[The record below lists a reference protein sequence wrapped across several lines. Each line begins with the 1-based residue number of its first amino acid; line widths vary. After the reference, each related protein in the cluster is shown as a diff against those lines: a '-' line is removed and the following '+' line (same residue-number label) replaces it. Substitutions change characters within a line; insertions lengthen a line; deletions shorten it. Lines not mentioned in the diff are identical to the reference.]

1 MGFVVNL
8 LQSHY
13 KSYENPVIMAFKL
26 QITPSSSGQA
36 SGLHYVIL
44 LDVSGSMAGEK
55 LELAKEGARMLVEK
69 IPPGNYVTLIV
80 FGVKME
86 PRVLIQ
92 MARVDTERERIIETI
107 EELGLGGGT
116 PLYGALH
123 LGIDIARASKMPGYI
138 ILLSDGQPTDITDIN
153 AYRRMSFPEGY
164 KALLVGIGAD
174 YNHELF
180 ALLADLTAGEFYHIS
195 EGEIEKLP
203 EILAGFSVEEIA
215 AKNVE
220 IFFES
225 PVGEVKL
232 LNYPV
237 NPIKLPSIEK
247 EPVIVLG
254 EVTVPPRYKG
264 EVLRVRISYEEPS
277 GQRRVLTYA
286 ARVEPAKSKE
296 DFLASI
302 NRSVLDE
309 YNYYLYMVKAREA
322 ILRNKML
329 EATKHLEMA
338 AKLAEATRN
347 IKYIETTRRMLE
359 EVEATKRLGGREA
372 SEQTK
377 RLLSEATRRI
387 RGA

>member
-1 MGFVVNL
+1 MGFIVNL

-13 KSYENPVIMAFKL
+13 KSYNTPLVVAFKL
-26 QITPSSSGQA
+26 MITPSGGERA

-44 LDVSGSMAGEK
+44 LDISGSMAGEK
-55 LELAKEGARMLVEK
+55 IELAKEGAKMLVER

-86 PRVLIQ
+86 PKVLVQ
-92 MARVDTERERIIETI
+92 MASVDTERDRIIETI
-107 EELGLGGGT
+107 ENLQLGGGT

-123 LGIDIARASKMPGYI
+123 LGIDIARASGKPGYI
-138 ILLSDGQPTDITDIN
+138 ILLSDGQPTDITDID
-153 AYRRMSFPEGY
+153 AYRRMRFPDGY

-180 ALLADLTAGEFYHIS
+180 ALLADLTAGEFYHVS

-203 EILAGFSVEEIA
+203 EILAGFSVEEVA

-247 EPVIVLG
+247 EPVMVLG
-254 EVTVPPRYKG
+254 EVKVPPKYSG
-264 EVLRVRISYEEPS
+264 EIVRVRISYED
-277 GQRRVLTYA
+277 GAGRRHTNTYT
-286 ARVEPAKSKE
+286 ARIEPAKTKE
-296 DFLASI
+296 EFLRSI

-322 ILRNKML
+322 ILRNNML
-329 EATKHLEMA
+329 EATRHLTMA
-338 AKLAEATRN
+338 AKMAEATRN
-347 IKYIETTRRMLE
+347 LKYVETTRRMLE
-359 EVEATKRLGGREA
+359 EIEATRRLGGREA
-372 SEQTK
+372 AEQTK

-387 RGA
+387 RGG